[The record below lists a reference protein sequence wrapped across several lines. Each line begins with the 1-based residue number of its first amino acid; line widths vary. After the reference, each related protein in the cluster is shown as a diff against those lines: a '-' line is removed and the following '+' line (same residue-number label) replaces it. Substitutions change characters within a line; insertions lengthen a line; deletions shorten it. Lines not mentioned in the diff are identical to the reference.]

1 MNSVFRRETSGNG
14 GRAAFRH
21 RAGKPSGEEL
31 PEGLLFFSRQPK
43 RSQHG
48 VVYALEEKPEVYGLP
63 ADPSIPTSIFL
74 WKDVVRPLGILGF
87 WGSVA
92 AVVVHYVTFGSRQL
106 EEDGKG
112 KGGDA
117 NG

>member
-1 MNSVFRRETSGNG
+1 M
-14 GRAAFRH
+14 AF
-21 RAGKPSGEEL
+21 PT
-31 PEGLLFFSRQPK
+31 F
-43 RSQHG
+43 
-48 VVYALEEKPEVYGLP
+48 YALEEKPEVYGLP
-63 ADPSIPTSIFL
+63 PDPSIPTSIFL

-117 NG
+117 HG

>member
-1 MNSVFRRETSGNG
+1 M
-14 GRAAFRH
+14 
-21 RAGKPSGEEL
+21 
-31 PEGLLFFSRQPK
+31 
-43 RSQHG
+43 
-48 VVYALEEKPEVYGLP
+48 YGLP

-92 AVVVHYVTFGSRQL
+92 AVVVHYVTYGGNRRL

-112 KGGDA
+112 KGKGGDA
-117 NG
+117 HG